1 MEKKGLTA
9 IQIRGREERNVYYG
23 GMFLIYLEVEEAVYR
38 LVCYFPFSFSFQS
51 LGLIIRNF
59 ARINENHLNNFKP

>member
-23 GMFLIYLEVEEAVYR
+23 GMFLIYLEEAVYR